1 MNPLISLLKPAGQ
14 DTPAAPESKFPAA
27 SARSRAAAPFSS
39 VLERAEF
46 RAPERPHQNARSAK
60 ANPHTTRAKAARE
73 DHAPVDTD
81 RRPPVRPRQKPE
93 KTPEEPC
100 LAGACAV
107 TGPVVK
113 PEESIP
119 APETVAAAETEA
131 APLSSKQGGSAT
143 TTDASDATLISP
155 STTGGEVTNGTAL
168 ATPAQPSPQ
177 ATEELKSLLTPATA
191 AATTT
196 TPTTVAATPTT
207 KATTPQAS
215 TQAEPDVV
223 RAAPSTVDSASGAE
237 APAVSTTEIADTKSA
252 TPTPTTSAREAAVL
266 MTLSEETETAPS
278 PDPTTELVS
287 SAASVMI
294 APDEARQAAR
304 AARRFRTEAPEN
316 AGGIGG
322 AKSSETMKNVIKK
335 EELAGAAQQILPG
348 SSATPVSA
356 LTNLPGEA
364 RRLVVSLNSGAE
376 ALQAAGKTS
385 PAPVRA
391 DVASA
396 GESLEVRATSPLARV
411 SELISREVR
420 MFKRGGDDLVEV
432 VLTPDAKT
440 QISLRLQW
448 REGQVEVQARCDF
461 GNYSSLNSEWSQL
474 QTSLANH
481 GVRLSH
487 LSERTTTG
495 FTEFFS
501 NPNFTQHQ
509 GRDRQSDAPVG
520 RSESFSPVATPAVKP
535 GGTVPAPRTNRLF
548 DSWA

>member
-1 MNPLISLLKPAGQ
+1 MNPALSLLTPPDPGSPAGAE
-14 DTPAAPESKFPAA
+14 PKFPAA

-46 RAPERPHQNARSAK
+46 RAPERPHQHARAAK
-60 ANPHTTRAKAARE
+60 ANPQTTRAKAARE
-73 DHAPVDTD
+73 ANAPADAD
-81 RRPPVRPRQKPE
+81 RRPPGRPTPKSE
-93 KTPEEPC
+93 KTSEDHS

-107 TGPVVK
+107 TGPAVK
-113 PEESIP
+113 LDESVP
-119 APETVAAAETEA
+119 TPETVAAAATEA
-131 APLSSKQGGSAT
+131 APLSSQPGRSAT
-143 TTDASDATLISP
+143 TNDGSAATLISP
-155 STTGGEVTNGTAL
+155 MTTGGEVASGAVL
-168 ATPAQPSPQ
+168 AAPAQPSPQ
-177 ATEELKSLLTPATA
+177 TTEDLKSIL
-191 AATTT
+191 
-196 TPTTVAATPTT
+196 
-207 KATTPQAS
+207 
-215 TQAEPDVV
+215 
-223 RAAPSTVDSASGAE
+223 
-237 APAVSTTEIADTKSA
+237 APAPAAA
-252 TPTPTTSAREAAVL
+252 TPTPTAAPPQAATEAATDVGMAAAPSAVESTPDAEALATATAAIAAAKSTTPAASAREAEVL
-266 MTLSEETETAPS
+266 MAATAETEAALN
-278 PDPTTELVS
+278 PDPAPASVS
-287 SAASVMI
+287 NAASALI
-294 APDEARQAAR
+294 APDEARLTVR
-304 AARRFRTEAPEN
+304 AARRFRTEALEN
-316 AGGIGG
+316 AAGTGG
-322 AKSSETMKNVIKK
+322 AKSSETMKNVIKM

-348 SSATPVSA
+348 SSAPAVSA

-364 RRLVVSLNSGAE
+364 RRLMTSLNSSAE
-376 ALQAAGKTS
+376 ALQAAGKSS

-461 GNYSSLNSEWSQL
+461 GNYSSLNTEWSQL
-474 QTSLANH
+474 QNSLAQH

-509 GRDRQSDAPVG
+509 GRDRHSDAPAG
-520 RSESFSPVATPAVKP
+520 RPESFSPVATPAVKP
-535 GGTVPAPRTNRLF
+535 GGTAPAPRRNRLF